1 MCGSPLSS
9 KDLTTNIY
17 SKDNKYLLSMDSV
30 LGRHRE
36 YSGVQDCACPQ
47 GACNTKHMG
56 LNNSMKTENHV
67 QGQGEDKY
75 ATSRSIEVTGLN
87 FKFDSGFPDSQNI
100 KGNIFLSEKERC
112 LSSGRNKVEY

>member
-1 MCGSPLSS
+1 MG
-9 KDLTTNIY
+9 
-17 SKDNKYLLSMDSV
+17 SV

-75 ATSRSIEVTGLN
+75 AMSRSTEVIRLN
-87 FKFDSGFPDSQNI
+87 FKFDSGFLDSQNI
-100 KGNIFLSEKERC
+100 KGNILYLKRRDACPQGGIKLNFEL
-112 LSSGRNKVEY
+112 